1 MATWDDVSGVVGA
14 LPETKEARS
23 KQGHRGWSV
32 RTKSLA
38 WERPLRPAERKALG
52 ARAPDGPVLAVRV
65 ADVGVKEALEA
76 DEPEVFFTMP
86 HYDGFAAILVRLERI
101 SRPELDELLNEAW
114 VLRAPKR
121 LLKEHPDLVRGPRI

>member
-1 MATWDDVSGVVGA
+1 VATWDDVSRVVGA
-14 LPETKEARS
+14 LPETTEARS

-65 ADVGVKEALEA
+65 ADVGVKEALVA

-101 SRPELDELLNEAW
+101 SRPELDELVTEAW

-121 LLKEHPDLVRGPRI
+121 LLKAHPDLVRGPQV